1 MKYIL
6 IIGSLI
12 VYSFGATAQNNHIE
26 HDPAPVVRAM
36 MDKFHCCPPMSEDI
50 LVHRIIS
57 NLIHYLDPGHLYFTR
72 MDVDTIYG
80 RADMLKEELKG
91 RETRFLSKLSD
102 MYQNRLQRADS
113 GVSKLMRRPLDY
125 SVKEFA
131 LMKDTTFAVSTA
143 DLLKRWEHG
152 LKYECLHQLATVAL
166 DSGSSPDA
174 AMKQEA
180 KIREKVLKSTL
191 RRVRRSQTYPAG
203 FEAYVTEDLANAI
216 CRAYDPHSDYFTRSG
231 KENFEGA
238 VTGSSYLFGFDIDEN
253 EHEEVYITRIL
264 PGSPAWRSGGLNKG
278 DVIISMRWAG
288 QDAMDLSGA
297 DWEDIS
303 RLLAD
308 QNHKEIE
315 IGVRKADGT
324 TKLVWLEKQKIAVED
339 DFVKSY
345 VLDGGGTRVGYIIL
359 PGFYEESEGENGA
372 KSCATDVA
380 REVIKLKAQNV
391 QSIILDL
398 RNNGG
403 GSMSE
408 AMQLAGIFIDEG
420 ILAFARYKTEK
431 PQGYRDPNRG
441 TIYDGPMI
449 VMVNKASASASE
461 MVAGAL
467 QDYNRAL
474 IVGSPTFGKATMQIV
489 LPTDTNVELGTYNEK
504 TYRGNP
510 SEFVKV
516 TLGRFYRVTGST
528 HQLKGVQPDI
538 YLPDLTEAAG
548 YGEISERYP
557 LAPDT
562 VRKAAYFKP
571 LSPMPVGILAAQ
583 SHQRTD
589 TSEAFKVVGRYM
601 EFAKKAL
608 KAYKEPIPL
617 QYEEYL
623 NFTKQYRLKAKALEK
638 EYKDIKHPGAYK
650 TKNLTADMDSVKPEN
665 HMAEESKSMIENIDK
680 DIYIQECFSIITNYL
695 KSTKK

>member
-1 MKYIL
+1 
-6 IIGSLI
+6 
-12 VYSFGATAQNNHIE
+12 
-26 HDPAPVVRAM
+26 
-36 MDKFHCCPPMSEDI
+36 MDKFHCSPPVSEDI
-50 LVHRIIS
+50 LVHRIIT
-57 NLIHYLDPGHLYFTR
+57 NLIHALDPGHLYMTK
-72 MDVDTIYG
+72 MDVDTIYE

-91 RETRFLSKLSD
+91 RETRFLSKLLD
-102 MYQNRLQRADS
+102 MYKNRLVRADS
-113 GVSKLMRRPLDY
+113 GVSILMRKPLDY

-131 LMKDTTFAVSTA
+131 LVKDTTFAVSSA
-143 DLLKRWEHG
+143 DLHKRWVQG

-166 DSGSSPDA
+166 DSGSSPAA
-174 AMKQEA
+174 AMKQEQ

-191 RRVRRSQTYPAG
+191 RRVRRPQTYPAG
-203 FEAYVTEDLANAI
+203 YEAYVTEDLANAI
-216 CRAYDPHSDYFTRSG
+216 CKAYDPHSDYFTRSG

-253 EHEEVYITRIL
+253 EHEEVYINRIL

-297 DWEDIS
+297 DGEYIS
-303 RLLAD
+303 RLLSD

-315 IGVRKADGT
+315 IGVRKADGS

-345 VLDGGGTRVGYIIL
+345 VLDGGDTRVGYIIL
-359 PGFYEESEGENGA
+359 PGFYEESEGENGG

-403 GSMSE
+403 GSMNE

-420 ILAFARYKTEK
+420 VLAFARYRNDK

-489 LPTDTNVELGTYNEK
+489 LPTDTTIQLGSYNE
-504 TYRGNP
+504 RANGSNP

-548 YGEISERYP
+548 YGETSERYA

-562 VRKAAYFKP
+562 VRRAAYFKP
-571 LSPMPVGILAAQ
+571 LPPMPVGELSAQ

-589 TSEAFKVVGRYM
+589 SSEAFKVIGRYM
-601 EFAKKAL
+601 EFVRKAL

-623 NFTKQYRLKAKALEK
+623 NFTKQYRQKAKALEK

-650 TKNLTADMDSVKPEN
+650 TKNLTAGMDSGKPEN
-665 HMAEESKSMIENIDK
+665 HMAEESRSAVENIDK

-695 KSTKK
+695 KSPKK

>member
-1 MKYIL
+1 
-6 IIGSLI
+6 
-12 VYSFGATAQNNHIE
+12 
-26 HDPAPVVRAM
+26 
-36 MDKFHCCPPMSEDI
+36 
-50 LVHRIIS
+50 
-57 NLIHYLDPGHLYFTR
+57 
-72 MDVDTIYG
+72 
-80 RADMLKEELKG
+80 
-91 RETRFLSKLSD
+91 
-102 MYQNRLQRADS
+102 
-113 GVSKLMRRPLDY
+113 
-125 SVKEFA
+125 
-131 LMKDTTFAVSTA
+131 
-143 DLLKRWEHG
+143 
-152 LKYECLHQLATVAL
+152 
-166 DSGSSPDA
+166 
-174 AMKQEA
+174 
-180 KIREKVLKSTL
+180 
-191 RRVRRSQTYPAG
+191 
-203 FEAYVTEDLANAI
+203 
-216 CRAYDPHSDYFTRSG
+216 
-231 KENFEGA
+231 
-238 VTGSSYLFGFDIDEN
+238 
-253 EHEEVYITRIL
+253 
-264 PGSPAWRSGGLNKG
+264 
-278 DVIISMRWAG
+278 MRWAG

-489 LPTDTNVELGTYNEK
+489 LPTDTNVELGTYNER

-562 VRKAAYFKP
+562 VRRAAYFKP
-571 LSPMPVGILAAQ
+571 LPAMPVGILAAQ

-601 EFAKKAL
+601 EFARKAL

-650 TKNLTADMDSVKPEN
+650 TKNLSADTDSVKPED
-665 HMAEESKSMIENIDK
+665 HMAEESKSTIENIDK